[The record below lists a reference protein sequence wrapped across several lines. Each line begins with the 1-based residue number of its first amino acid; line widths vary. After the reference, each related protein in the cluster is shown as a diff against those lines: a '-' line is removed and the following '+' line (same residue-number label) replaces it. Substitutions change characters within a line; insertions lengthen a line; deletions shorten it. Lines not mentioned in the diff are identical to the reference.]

1 MRVLPDYIKK
11 LEEFDSY
18 EIDAVYLK
26 DYNKSI
32 QVFSF
37 IVMGYNDN
45 EILISRQYDII
56 VKLSKAVYVTKYIQ
70 ELSSIFGCVV
80 NYTKG
85 GAL

>member
-1 MRVLPDYIKK
+1 MKVLPDYIKK

>member
-11 LEEFDSY
+11 LDGFDSY
-18 EIDAVYLK
+18 EIDAIFLR
-26 DYNKSI
+26 DYNKSV

-37 IVMGYNDN
+37 IIMGYNND